1 MVESSSSAHTLE
13 QPAPEQPAPDQLL
26 PALAYSRLLDEFPAV
41 VCPSKRILPVS
52 HDVVHHIIAGAKQA
66 LLSATH
72 LAHPT
77 VGAELSVVVD
87 ASATHVGACLQQQLP
102 ARRDWQPLGFFSK
115 KLEAAQQKYSAF
127 DRELFACYAAIR
139 HFRYMLDGSSF
150 SRTTSRSPMPWR
162 GCLTRGQH
170 TNTGSCPTWQSIHQI
185 SATSPGQPTWWQI
198 LSPGRPDTWRRR
210 GLPQRGPV

>member
-1 MVESSSSAHTLE
+1 MVNFYRRFLPSITRTLRPLTDGLRGGRKGKLE
-13 QPAPEQPAPDQLL
+13 WSVAIYA
-26 PALAYSRLLDEFPAV
+26 AF
-41 VCPSKRILPVS
+41 
-52 HDVVHHIIAGAKQA
+52 AGAKQA

-87 ASATHVGACLQQQLP
+87 ASATHVGTCLQQQLP

-139 HFRYMLDGSSF
+139 HFRYMLDGSPF

-170 TNTGSCPTWQSIHQI
+170 TNQGSCPTWQSIH
-185 SATSPGQPTWWQI
+185 
-198 LSPGRPDTWRRR
+198 
-210 GLPQRGPV
+210 